1 MIKSVTVLTIVTMSA
16 VSDVLKPELKLSG
29 EENGWKDE
37 YSMHAIYVF
46 ETDVTILQS
55 PPSVYL

>member
-1 MIKSVTVLTIVTMSA
+1 MSA